1 MNNLIQFKFFQ
12 WLLKKIHLLDIL
24 KFWVYLLY
32 QKASRQNSNLYQTNL
47 RKKHAFINL
56 YFFLNQMNCE
66 IIAEGKLG
74 EDNKNFPIYITSLD
88 NIWGTFLNEIFL
100 SPNLNGVFAQMFLNE
115 IKGYH
120 FPLIKTAIE

>member
-1 MNNLIQFKFFQ
+1 
-12 WLLKKIHLLDIL
+12 
-24 KFWVYLLY
+24 
-32 QKASRQNSNLYQTNL
+32 
-47 RKKHAFINL
+47 
-56 YFFLNQMNCE
+56 MNCE

-74 EDNKNFPIYITSLD
+74 EDNNNFPIYITSLD

>member
-1 MNNLIQFKFFQ
+1 
-12 WLLKKIHLLDIL
+12 
-24 KFWVYLLY
+24 
-32 QKASRQNSNLYQTNL
+32 
-47 RKKHAFINL
+47 
-56 YFFLNQMNCE
+56 MNCE

-100 SPNLNGVFAQMFLNE
+100 SPNLNGVSAQMFLNE